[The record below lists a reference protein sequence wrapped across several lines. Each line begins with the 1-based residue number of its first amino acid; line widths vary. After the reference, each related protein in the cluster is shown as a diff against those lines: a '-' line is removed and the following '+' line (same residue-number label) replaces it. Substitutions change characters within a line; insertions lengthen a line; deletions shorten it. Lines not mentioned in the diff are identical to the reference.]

1 MLPLTADCR
10 LRLTS
15 VISKKYLK
23 IYNMGHGDC
32 YFLHDKS
39 CGMLI
44 DCGGNTAKQYRQY
57 VLTALNKDIAS
68 ISQSAKS
75 SFVVSHFHQD
85 HMNQLQNITNIVFSD
100 VYAPNFMS
108 AIDIDDFLT
117 TLIIKSNTSK
127 AYHIAMNYLLFIP
140 RILTYMRPCSII
152 HFVSKGRRIKNNF
165 GNFDVLW
172 PDKGNYFS
180 ILSKNKIKS
189 DDQLSELISKVK
201 ELFVWVN
208 KHIENNDEADLTYEH
223 AMEMGPK
230 IEEAIR
236 DLIKYIES
244 RKGNERLEETRKI
257 NNLVNVKMNS
267 ISLVIYEPA
276 NKALFTGDIDKVNY
290 ERHISSHIAGPIC
303 YLKAPHHGS
312 KQYFS
317 IKLPT
322 SMHVFINEK
331 IHSKH
336 IAWQYNNKKQF
347 ENIYLFADSS
357 NTKYLNVKTVYIRR
371 RFPWI

>member
-117 TLIIKSNTSK
+117 TLIIQ
-127 AYHIAMNYLLFIP
+127 YL
-140 RILTYMRPCSII
+140 S
-152 HFVSKGRRIKNNF
+152 
-165 GNFDVLW
+165 
-172 PDKGNYFS
+172 
-180 ILSKNKIKS
+180 
-189 DDQLSELISKVK
+189 
-201 ELFVWVN
+201 
-208 KHIENNDEADLTYEH
+208 
-223 AMEMGPK
+223 
-230 IEEAIR
+230 
-236 DLIKYIES
+236 
-244 RKGNERLEETRKI
+244 
-257 NNLVNVKMNS
+257 
-267 ISLVIYEPA
+267 
-276 NKALFTGDIDKVNY
+276 
-290 ERHISSHIAGPIC
+290 
-303 YLKAPHHGS
+303 
-312 KQYFS
+312 
-317 IKLPT
+317 
-322 SMHVFINEK
+322 
-331 IHSKH
+331 
-336 IAWQYNNKKQF
+336 
-347 ENIYLFADSS
+347 
-357 NTKYLNVKTVYIRR
+357 
-371 RFPWI
+371 